1 MKNVEEIQKL
11 ALAMTLQ
18 AYELN
23 DVIPNIELM
32 LFRMFV
38 SPITTKAKRQKKD
51 RDNLLAGN
59 IFDQKGTKLG
69 AAVYRSLLETV
80 ALHPKKKHF
89 KKIIQH
95 VIKHEGSKVDQSI
108 IDLIVF
114 IGIQQKIP
122 IMLGQNMKYFLQNDY
137 PVSVTAFK
145 DFVLFLE
152 RCKGFEEDAKR
163 FIILTHETRNVQID
177 YGLLRPMFLRA
188 IKNKT
193 GNDVL

>member
-1 MKNVEEIQKL
+1 
-11 ALAMTLQ
+11 
-18 AYELN
+18 
-23 DVIPNIELM
+23 
-32 LFRMFV
+32 
-38 SPITTKAKRQKKD
+38 
-51 RDNLLAGN
+51 LLAGN
-59 IFDQKGTKLG
+59 IFDRPGLKLG

-95 VIKHEGSKVDQSI
+95 VIKHEGNGCEQSI
-108 IDLIVF
+108 IDLIIF
-114 IGIQQKIP
+114 IGIQQKMP
-122 IMLGQNMKYFLQNDY
+122 IMLGQNMKYFLQHDY
-137 PVSVTAFK
+137 PVSVHAFK

-163 FIILTHETRNVQID
+163 FIILTHETKNVQID

-193 GNDVL
+193 GNDVLQLFEQFRKNIKLNKSGDALTSEEKTSTLRQIKMEIYDGLIQDLLQFKAYPLC